1 DGEAVDRHL
10 RALDELL
17 DEGGAAARGRDRS
30 TEGGR
35 ELTAVPH
42 DRNRVAA
49 AVRRLDHARHAD
61 VEMRVCRQP
70 PADVRDAGLRAA
82 LAGSLEQP
90 ELCGAGAE
98 HEQAQLSRRAHRPL
112 LATAPDGARNAGKM
126 VLPVS
131 PKLPPRY
138 DVPKAAPEPL
148 RIVQE
153 LVNSVDLEH
162 DIEWLGTPAEL
173 QAWLR
178 RRRLDGAREPTRA

>member
-1 DGEAVDRHL
+1 MDRHL

-70 PADVRDAGLRAA
+70 PGDVRDAGLGEA
-82 LAGSLEQP
+82 LALPDPRGRD
-90 ELCGAGAE
+90 
-98 HEQAQLSRRAHRPL
+98 RRGRRRERMREA
-112 LATAPDGARNAGKM
+112 
-126 VLPVS
+126 
-131 PKLPPRY
+131 
-138 DVPKAAPEPL
+138 EPL
-148 RIVQE
+148 RHARGDPDRRVR
-153 LVNSVDLEH
+153 SGRRDAVDRLR
-162 DIEWLGTPAEL
+162 LGQPVD
-173 QAWLR
+173 
-178 RRRLDGAREPTRA
+178 RRLVVGWNQRPAVDEREAGGRA